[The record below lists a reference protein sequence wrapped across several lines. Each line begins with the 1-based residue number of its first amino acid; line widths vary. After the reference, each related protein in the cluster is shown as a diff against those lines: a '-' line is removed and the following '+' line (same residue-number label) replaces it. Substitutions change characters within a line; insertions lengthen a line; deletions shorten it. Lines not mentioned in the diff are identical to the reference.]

1 MRLKGKKIISDRF
14 IICST
19 GTVSILIPC
28 IVSDYS
34 GNRDELLF
42 MAYVDRKGICRYTEL

>member
-1 MRLKGKKIISDRF
+1 MRLKGKKLYL
-14 IICST
+14 
-19 GTVSILIPC
+19 TVLLFAAPG